1 MGTDTYLHPTP
12 NRGQPQP
19 FSGIFRARE
28 ESVGP
33 ASGSCK
39 IDFRAVSRYVRA
51 KAGLNWRLKPKCGES
66 TAKRQRE
73 KQSPGASV
81 NPAPGLPD
89 FPCSGST
96 NTNIP
101 PVISRFWQLK
111 TKKFQVLVRKVSDS
125 CLKLKRLLIKTNPSH
140 SPLGPSAHLHSRL
153 YHLQLHLFIKITSE
167 SHWPLKPVS
176 YLNRSISQETRQHG
190 KFER

>member
-39 IDFRAVSRYVRA
+39 IDFRPVSRYVRA
-51 KAGLNWRLKPKCGES
+51 KAALNWRLKPKCGES
-66 TAKRQRE
+66 TAKRQRD

-96 NTNIP
+96 NIP

-111 TKKFQVLVRKVSDS
+111 TKKFQVLVRQVSDS

-140 SPLGPSAHLHSRL
+140 SPLGPSAHPHSRL
-153 YHLQLHLFIKITSE
+153 YHLWVHLFIKITSE
-167 SHWPLKPVS
+167 SHWPLIPVS